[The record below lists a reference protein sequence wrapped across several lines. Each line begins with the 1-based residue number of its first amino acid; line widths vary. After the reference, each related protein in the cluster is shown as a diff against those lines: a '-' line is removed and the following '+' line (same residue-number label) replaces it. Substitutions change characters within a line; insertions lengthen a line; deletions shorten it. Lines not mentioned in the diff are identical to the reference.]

1 MTTVMPMLAERVTP
15 IVPMLDPVPPA
26 VTARPVQNSKLVM
39 MATPM
44 LAVVAMRIV
53 RGLVQGRPAAMEI
66 TVLN

>member
-1 MTTVMPMLAERVTP
+1 MMVIRMLVVAVML
-15 IVPMLDPVPPA
+15 IVPMPVRVLLAVMVKPA
-26 VTARPVQNSKLVM
+26 QSSKLVT